1 MTDPINK
8 LQGADGTSV
17 RVANRALSLGLGR
30 QLTPD
35 TALAQ
40 LDDVDIVTTPPTD
53 KQVLEYN
60 ATDKKW
66 KAAAAP
72 VTGYTKAEVDTKVA
86 AAAVK
91 VRALTKSA
99 YQSLALKDPQTIYLI
114 IS

>member
-1 MTDPINK
+1 MTDINK
-8 LQGADGTSV
+8 LQGADETSV

-35 TALAQ
+35 INLAQ

-72 VTGYTKAEVDTKVA
+72 VTGYTKAEVDKKIA
-86 AAAVK
+86 DSAVH
-91 VRALTKSA
+91 VRALSKAA
-99 YQSLALKDPQTIYLI
+99 YQVLATKDPNTIYLI
-114 IS
+114 TP

>member
-1 MTDPINK
+1 MTDINK
-8 LQGADGTSV
+8 LQGADETSV

-35 TALAQ
+35 INLAQ

-53 KQVLEYN
+53 KQLLEYN

-72 VTGYTKAEVDTKVA
+72 VTGYTKAEVDKKVTDS
-86 AAAVK
+86 AVK
-91 VRALTKSA
+91 VRALTKAA
-99 YQSLALKDPQTIYLI
+99 YQALNPKDAATIYLI
-114 IS
+114 TA